1 MENYDISTIKLIC
14 FQAVLTE
21 TEQVTRGRVSVNH
34 FVLAQTILTDLCS
47 VLGVKISFYNY
58 TDT

>member
-21 TEQVTRGRVSVNH
+21 TEQITRGHASVNH
-34 FVLAQTILTDLCS
+34 FVLAQTILTIIFGS
-47 VLGVKISFYNY
+47 GS
-58 TDT
+58 